1 MEVTNMKIGI
11 ANDHRGFE
19 LKQKL
24 TIFLESMGY
33 TIIDYGTNSSKSV
46 DYPLYAFKVG
56 EAIKDK
62 QIDFGILICGTGI
75 GMSIACN
82 KVKNVRCARVCSN
95 DDAYYARLHNNSNV
109 IAISEG
115 LENYEEI
122 IMTFLNT
129 EFSKEEKHNRRVDLI
144 NKYDN

>member
-1 MEVTNMKIGI
+1 MKIGI